1 MIRMEEST
9 LSEGEKQLLDAI
21 LSLELYPDD
30 EETGKKLTSTPES
43 LCNRGMVIAKS
54 ISGPD
59 AKVPDWTD
67 AFTSLVSKGLIQ
79 REGSLYVLTPLG
91 RPHALKA
98 RTERIAKVFDNL
110 FLRSEKSAAF
120 SAFCERALGRD
131 LCQHNVADILQLEK
145 LLEVLNLKPGDRVL
159 DMGCGSGKIAEYI
172 SDLTQAYVLGIDIA
186 VGALDRAR
194 ARTQEKRN
202 RLAFQEGNMNNLSLP
217 PASMDT
223 IIAVDTLHFTENVQK
238 TIGQMKALLKPHGQ
252 MGLFSFQ
259 YCLENDNTDI
269 LLPDKTLLAQA
280 LIEHDLPFQTWD
292 FTEREKEILRREL
305 QVAHDLMEEFREEGN
320 LDLYKDIVEEC
331 EEDLK
336 RLDASMK
343 RRYLYHVR
351 LP

>member
-9 LSEGEKQLLDAI
+9 LSEGERQLLDVI
-21 LSLELYPDD
+21 LSIDLYPDD
-30 EETGKKLTSTPES
+30 EETGKKLTSTPEN
-43 LCNRGMVIAKS
+43 LRNRGIVIAKS
-54 ISGPD
+54 ISGHE

-67 AFTSLVSKGLIQ
+67 AYTSLVSKGFIQ
-79 REGSLYVLTPLG
+79 HEGSLYVLTPLG

-98 RTERIAKVFDNL
+98 RTERTARRFDSL
-110 FLRSEKSAAF
+110 FLRSERSAAY

-131 LCQHNVADILQLEK
+131 LCQHNVVDMLQLEK
-145 LLEVLNLKPGDRVL
+145 LLEVLNLKPEDRVL

-172 SDLTQAYVLGIDIA
+172 SDRTHAHVLGIDLA

-202 RLAFQEGNMNNLSLP
+202 RLEFQVGNMNNLSLP

-223 IIAVDTLHFTENVQK
+223 IIAVDTLHFAENVRK

-259 YCLENDNTDI
+259 YCRDNDTEDI
-269 LLPDKTLLAQA
+269 LLPEKTLLALA
-280 LIEHDLPFQTWD
+280 LTEHGLPFQTWD
-292 FTEREKEILRREL
+292 FTEREKEIHRLQL
-305 QVAHDLMEEFREEGN
+305 QVAADLVEEFRSEGN
-320 LDLYKDIVEEC
+320 LDLYQDIIEES
-331 EEDLK
+331 EEDLE
-336 RLDASMK
+336 RLNAGVK

-351 LP
+351 LL